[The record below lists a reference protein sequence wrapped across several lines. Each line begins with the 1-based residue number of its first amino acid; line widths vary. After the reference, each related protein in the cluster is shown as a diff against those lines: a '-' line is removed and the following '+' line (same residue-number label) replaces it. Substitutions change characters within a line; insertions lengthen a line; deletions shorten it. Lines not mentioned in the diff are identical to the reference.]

1 MSKNNSSCAPPAQRG
16 KPRIAVDA
24 MGGDHGPG
32 VVISGAV
39 AAAKAA
45 DGGEDENIHLVL
57 VGKPDIVEAELA
69 KLETSDISYE
79 IVAAEEV
86 VTMDDKPSDV
96 LRRKKNSSIHEACR
110 LVKEGLADGV
120 VSAGNSGAT
129 AACGMFVV
137 GRLPGVERPA
147 LASIMPTV
155 KGHVI
160 IIDVGANVDSRPLH
174 LHQFG
179 IMAHVLAKDVLCITK
194 PRVGLLSNGE
204 EESKGN
210 ALTKEAYEMLSA
222 SDINFIGNIE
232 GRDIYAGEVDVV
244 VCDGFV
250 GNVVLKLSESLGL
263 TLAGMLKR
271 EIMGSF
277 WGKVGAL
284 FAKGTLKRF
293 RKKVDHSEYGGAPL
307 LGLNGIV
314 IVCHGAAGPKSISNA
329 VKMAARFV
337 ESEAV
342 EHLGKKLSKNI
353 LSANGDTQGPQ
364 KT

>member
-1 MSKNNSSCAPPAQRG
+1 MSKKNSGCPPTTG
-16 KPRIAVDA
+16 DGMPRIAVDA

-39 AAAKAA
+39 AAAK
-45 DGGEDENIHLVL
+45 DEKIHLVL
-57 VGKPDIVEAELA
+57 VGKPDVVEAELST
-69 KLETSDISYE
+69 LDTDGVSFE
-79 IVAAEEV
+79 IVPAEQV

-96 LRRKKNSSIHEACR
+96 LRRKKDSSIHEACR

-137 GRLPGVERPA
+137 GRIPGVERPA

-155 KGHVI
+155 KGRVV
-160 IIDVGANVDSRPLH
+160 IIDVGANVDSRPVH

-179 IMAHVLAKDVLCITK
+179 IMAHVLAKDVLCIKK

-204 EESKGN
+204 EEGKGN
-210 ALTKEAYEMLSA
+210 ALTKDAYDMLRT

-232 GRDIYAGEVDVV
+232 GRDIYGGDVDVV
-244 VCDGFV
+244 VCDGFT

-271 EIMGSF
+271 EILGSF
-277 WGKVGAL
+277 WGKVGAF
-284 FAKGTLKRF
+284 FAQGPLKRF
-293 RKKVDHSEYGGAPL
+293 KKRVDHSEYGGAPL

-314 IVCHGAAGPKSISNA
+314 IVCHGAAGVKSINNA
-329 VKMAARFV
+329 VKMAAQFV
-337 ESEAV
+337 NSHAAQHLSE
-342 EHLGKKLSKNI
+342 KLAENI
-353 LSANGDTQGPQ
+353 RSANGESQQPQ
-364 KT
+364 AV